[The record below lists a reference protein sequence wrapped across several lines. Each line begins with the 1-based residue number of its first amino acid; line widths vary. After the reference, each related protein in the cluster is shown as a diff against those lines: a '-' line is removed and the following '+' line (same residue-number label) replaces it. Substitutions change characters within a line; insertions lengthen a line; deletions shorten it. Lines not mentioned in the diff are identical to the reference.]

1 MIRYFVNGDGV
12 VSPLLSED
20 VFQISTVHCFARK
33 RNLILWFCQVY
44 FEIRHHAPHV
54 KKIIDDQCSRLCK
67 AQQKILE
74 VERKQE
80 KIEDRVEHAVRFHS
94 ELEERLQSLRH
105 LPAAHKTSLSKAE
118 REFKSELD
126 RFRGVELDALRSSIE
141 AVNARLKRYTHSLQP
156 SQSNEERQVSV
167 RRKVR
172 VQENEMSLLKASL
185 EKLSVMNSENAKKVK
200 VVESALKGREI
211 GT

>member
-1 MIRYFVNGDGV
+1 MVLLVPYYLRMYFK
-12 VSPLLSED
+12 
-20 VFQISTVHCFARK
+20 FQLCI
-33 RNLILWFCQVY
+33 VY
-44 FEIRHHAPHV
+44 FELQHHAPHV